1 MGRAGILFVWEKG
14 CKLSASINNHPI
26 GFLDATKTTASTY
39 CYQRRSK
46 RYVCNVKDQAQ
57 RQRNNSGMFCSTAL
71 QSVNSLEEIGQ
82 LEIQQ

>member
-1 MGRAGILFVWEKG
+1 MKAGFGSDAIDAEK
-14 CKLSASINNHPI
+14 IP
-26 GFLDATKTTASTY
+26 TTASTY
-39 CYQRRSK
+39 CYERGSN